1 MLDACGPMCE
11 YRGTLKKPGVL
22 MHLFEELSR
31 ALWQRRKTNGC
42 CGGLSSTVGS
52 SVATDAQIEAEA

>member
-11 YRGTLKKPGVL
+11 YRGTLKKLGVL

-31 ALWQRRKTNGC
+31 AHCGKEGKQMAAAVGCPLLWAVLWPLMPK
-42 CGGLSSTVGS
+42 
-52 SVATDAQIEAEA
+52 